1 MFDHLDLEAHVEGR
15 SCLLFL
21 RGKLNGRTA
30 GRLREATRRLFKCGV
45 QRLVLCCQGLR
56 SVDDAGAGAFLFL
69 LRRVQ
74 FARKGLA
81 IAAPPAE
88 LKRWLGDGGFLS
100 GVRIYADADAALLD
114 TGRR

>member
-1 MFDHLDLEAHVEGR
+1 VP
-15 SCLLFL
+15 
-21 RGKLNGRTA
+21 
-30 GRLREATRRLFKCGV
+30 
-45 QRLVLCCQGLR
+45 
-56 SVDDAGAGAFLFL
+56 
-69 LRRVQ
+69 

-88 LKRWLGDGGFLS
+88 LKRWLGDGGLLS